1 MADYLTHIKY
11 EKKYNMFI
19 NFQITETKVTY
30 ELSFYICHSKSHC
43 HSNVDYWVIWLKDRS
58 FNEKYSDYDF
68 GSKLK
73 RIKYF
78 SLTF

>member
-19 NFQITETKVTY
+19 NFQIAQTKVTY

-43 HSNVDYWVIWLKDRS
+43 HSNVDY
-58 FNEKYSDYDF
+58 
-68 GSKLK
+68 
-73 RIKYF
+73 
-78 SLTF
+78 